1 MTISPSQRTG
11 RRAAWPFALVLAAV
25 LALAHSPSAWAVDP
39 AQQVIDNARRTFET
53 LLDDPD
59 QRELQNVIAQAKGVL
74 IFPRVIKGG
83 FILAGEG
90 GTGVLLVKGED
101 GVWSSPAFYT
111 LAAGSIG
118 LQIGGQV
125 SQVVLTVMNDGA
137 VDAILSNR
145 FKVGADAS
153 VAVGP
158 FGKGVE
164 ASTTTNLNVDVYA
177 FSKTAGLFG
186 GGALEGAAIV
196 ARDKLN
202 QAYYGPGYTPQ
213 DIVLHR
219 KVHNPAADPLRRSL
233 MR

>member
-1 MTISPSQRTG
+1 MTISLTQQTG
-11 RRAAWPFALVLAAV
+11 RRAAWPVVLVLAALV
-25 LALAHSPSAWAVDP
+25 GLVQSPSAVAAET

-53 LLDDPD
+53 LLDDPE
-59 QRELQNVIAQAKGVL
+59 QKELQNVIADAKGVL

-90 GTGVLLVKGED
+90 GTGVLLVKGQD

-137 VDAILSNR
+137 VDAILSNK

-153 VAVGP
+153 VAIGP

-164 ASTTTNLNVDVYA
+164 ASTTSNLNLDVYA

-196 ARDKLN
+196 ARDNLN
-202 QAYYGPGYTPQ
+202 QAYYGPGTTPQ

-219 KVHNPAADPLRRSL
+219 RAHNPAADPLRRSL
-233 MR
+233 TR

>member
-1 MTISPSQRTG
+1 
-11 RRAAWPFALVLAAV
+11 
-25 LALAHSPSAWAVDP
+25 
-39 AQQVIDNARRTFET
+39 
-53 LLDDPD
+53 
-59 QRELQNVIAQAKGVL
+59 
-74 IFPRVIKGG
+74 
-83 FILAGEG
+83 
-90 GTGVLLVKGED
+90 
-101 GVWSSPAFYT
+101 
-111 LAAGSIG
+111 
-118 LQIGGQV
+118 
-125 SQVVLTVMNDGA
+125 MNDGA
-137 VDAILSNR
+137 VDAILSNK

-164 ASTTTNLNVDVYA
+164 ASTTTNLNLDVYA

-219 KVHNPAADPLRRSL
+219 KAHNPAADPLRRSL